1 MCAFSNFTFIKK
13 KIENLNHAIAI
24 ELLVCET
31 SWGVITAI
39 QHCVVQT
46 ESLAEN
52 SDEEVESD

>member
-13 KIENLNHAIAI
+13 NHAIAI